1 MKITIL
7 CILTV
12 AAFGASAADA
22 GNDESDF
29 VSVFDGKSMT
39 GWVGNVDGYEAKE
52 GILSCLPGKGN
63 GGNVFHEKEYDNF
76 VLRFE
81 FKLTPGANNG
91 LGLRCPLEGKPS
103 SKGFESQI
111 LDNTSK
117 RYAKLKD
124 TQYGTESGRKPK
136 KRTRSCEASGGK
148 PLAVRMMC
156 GRAPRRYARLA

>member
-52 GILSCLPGKGN
+52 GILGASGKGKWRQH
-63 GGNVFHEKEYDNF
+63 FS
-76 VLRFE
+76 R
-81 FKLTPGANNG
+81 
-91 LGLRCPLEGKPS
+91 
-103 SKGFESQI
+103 KG
-111 LDNTSK
+111 
-117 RYAKLKD
+117 
-124 TQYGTESGRKPK
+124 
-136 KRTRSCEASGGK
+136 
-148 PLAVRMMC
+148 VR
-156 GRAPRRYARLA
+156 